1 MRERLRAALAE
12 HAAENQNSLH
22 DEMVH
27 RLEMSLQANAMS
39 TIHEVADE
47 MSRTWGRIRK
57 EMKAA

>member
-1 MRERLRAALAE
+1 
-12 HAAENQNSLH
+12 
-22 DEMVH
+22 MVH